1 MRSVLTFIAGLVCL
15 GATAQ
20 SIEDVVRIGTEDLQG
35 TARFQAMG
43 GAFGAL
49 GGDLSAIGINPAGSA
64 VFSSSQFAISGTN
77 FNRDNAALFGATTQI
92 SERNFA
98 DINQAG
104 GVFVFDSND
113 EGPWKKIALAFNYDI
128 VSNFDDDVFA
138 SGTTTEGLDQY
149 FLNFAQGTP
158 FQNILLQEGEF
169 IEDGYLRIG
178 EQFGFGA
185 QQAFLGFFGG
195 VIDPADPNDLN
206 NTSYLSNAQY
216 SSLTQR
222 FEQLTNGNNS
232 KFTANLSGQY
242 EENLYLGAGL
252 NFHSVLFE
260 RITRLDESGFDAAS
274 TIQSTFFD
282 NFIRTEGTGFSFN
295 AGAIAKLNDNIR
307 VGGSYQSPTWYRFTD
322 DVAQRVNSDLA
333 DADIDFIDFN
343 VLNLFEAYR
352 IRIPS
357 KLTGSLAVI
366 FGKNGLLSFDYSYQD
381 MSQAQLGPTGDP
393 VFAQENDFI
402 ANQLGAV
409 NTFRVGGEYRINQ
422 FSLRGGYRFEESPY
436 EDGTLVGDLE
446 GYSGGI
452 GYDFGGSKLDLA
464 VNRTE
469 RDTNEFI
476 FSSGL
481 NSSALVSRT
490 NTNVSLTYTLKF

>member
-1 MRSVLTFIAGLVCL
+1 MRSVLTFIVGLVCL

-64 VFSSSQFAISGTN
+64 VFSHSQFAISGTA
-77 FNRDNAALFGATTQI
+77 FNRDNSALFGATTQLTE
-92 SERNFA
+92 SNFA

-128 VSNFDDDVFA
+128 VSNFDNDLFA

-158 FQNILLQEGEF
+158 FQNILLQDGEF

-185 QQAFLGFFGG
+185 QQAFLGYFGG
-195 VIDPADPNDLN
+195 LIDPSDPNNLD
-206 NTSYLSNAQY
+206 NTAYVSNAQY
-216 SSLTQR
+216 STLNQR

-242 EENLYLGAGL
+242 EENLFIGAGL

-260 RITRLDESGFDAAS
+260 RVTRLDESGFDTAS
-274 TIQSTFFD
+274 PIQTTFFD
-282 NFIRTEGTGFSFN
+282 NFLRTEGTGFSFS

-333 DADIDFIDFN
+333 DANIDLIDFG

-402 ANQLGAV
+402 SNQLGAV
-409 NTFRVGGEYRINQ
+409 NTFRVGGEYRIEQ

-481 NSSALVSRT
+481 DSNALVSRT